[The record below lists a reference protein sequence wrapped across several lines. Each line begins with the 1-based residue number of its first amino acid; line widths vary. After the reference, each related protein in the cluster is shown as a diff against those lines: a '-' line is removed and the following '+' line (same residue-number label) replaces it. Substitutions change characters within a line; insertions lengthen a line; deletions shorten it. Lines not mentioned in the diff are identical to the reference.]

1 MKFETYKQS
10 FKRALKAAEDLYT
23 AGAPLCNITP
33 QKCTPSRLASMH
45 RQIENWHMD
54 EMIAIMERN
63 ESYPTPEE
71 TDYLNT
77 MVSIL
82 QRMFTL
88 DDKYKK

>member
-1 MKFETYKQS
+1 MKLETYKQN
-10 FKRALKAAEDLYT
+10 FRRAIKKADELYI
-23 AGAPLCNITP
+23 AGTPFSDIVP

-54 EMIAIMERN
+54 EMIAIIERN
-63 ESYPTPEE
+63 ESYPTPED

-82 QRMFTL
+82 LSMFTL